1 MRIGTDILGTIAG
14 FERLVNTGS
23 VNNSETLFGWAVC
36 MTHARIGSMTRRSF
50 GLALGLTGA
59 GFAAGRGF
67 AAPAPLFPLRIA
79 IARMGEGGLMRVPT
93 EHQQIWAAFSTRLGG
108 LVEDIVPVQPTS
120 LIDLSA
126 PADDGG
132 AACASQARGFADRLG
147 CSQVILYATADG
159 IKRGP
164 YPDLW
169 IKRAFQHIREAVQI
183 NDRALGEAYLLDAAG
198 GAPLVAASADAD
210 RATPVDTLT
219 GRHNEIDTLKLL
231 TSDLERRVQNL
242 ARPLLAAQASRG
254 D

>member
-1 MRIGTDILGTIAG
+1 M
-14 FERLVNTGS
+14 GS
-23 VNNSETLFGWAVC
+23 VNNPETLFGWAVC
-36 MTHARIGSMTRRSF
+36 MTRARIDSMTRRSF
-50 GLALGLTGA
+50 GLAIGLAGA
-59 GFAAGRGF
+59 GLLAEQSF

-93 EHQQIWAAFSTRLGG
+93 DHQQIWTAFSTRLGG
-108 LVEDIVPVQPTS
+108 LVEDIVPVQPVS

-132 AACASQARGFADRLG
+132 AACEAQARGFAARLG

-164 YPDLW
+164 YPQAWLN
-169 IKRAFQHIREAVQI
+169 RAFQHIREVVQI

-210 RATPVDTLT
+210 RATPLDALS

-231 TSDLERRVQNL
+231 TADLERRVQNL